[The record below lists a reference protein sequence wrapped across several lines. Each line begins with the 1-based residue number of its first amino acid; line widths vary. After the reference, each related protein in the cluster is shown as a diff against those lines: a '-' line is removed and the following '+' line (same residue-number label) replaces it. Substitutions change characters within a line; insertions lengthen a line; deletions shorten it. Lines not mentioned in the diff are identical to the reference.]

1 MKSLI
6 IGNLICRKRIY
17 ERFTV
22 EHKLPLVFDKD
33 KVKYSYTRQSELKSF
48 DIGDRNN
55 RMVRLKSYLFSQ
67 YYKSRHD

>member
-6 IGNLICRKRIY
+6 IGNLIFRKRIY

-33 KVKYSYTRQSELKSF
+33 KVKYSDTRQSELKSF

-55 RMVRLKSYLFSQ
+55 RMVRLKIYLFSQ
-67 YYKSRHD
+67 YYKSRHN

>member
-6 IGNLICRKRIY
+6 IRNLIFRKRIY

-33 KVKYSYTRQSELKSF
+33 KVKYSDTRQSELKSF
-48 DIGDRNN
+48 AIGDRNN
-55 RMVRLKSYLFSQ
+55 RTVRLKIYLFNQ
-67 YYKSRHD
+67 YYKSRHN

>member
-6 IGNLICRKRIY
+6 IGNLIFRKRIY

-33 KVKYSYTRQSELKSF
+33 KVKYSDTRQSELKSF

-55 RMVRLKSYLFSQ
+55 RMVRLKRYLFNQ
-67 YYKSRHD
+67 YYKSRHN

>member
-6 IGNLICRKRIY
+6 IGNLIFRKRIY

-33 KVKYSYTRQSELKSF
+33 KVKYSDTRQSELKSF

-55 RMVRLKSYLFSQ
+55 RMVRLKNYLFNQ
-67 YYKSRHD
+67 YYKSRHN